1 MNTETYLLIANV
13 AVWSVLAGYLAFIAA
28 KGASMDRRIRQ
39 MEMLD
44 NDK

>member
-1 MNTETYLLIANV
+1 MSTETYLLIANV
-13 AVWSVLAGYLAFIAA
+13 AVWAVLAGYLAFIAA

>member
-28 KGASMDRRIRQ
+28 KAASMDRRIRQ

>member
-1 MNTETYLLIANV
+1 MTNETYLLIANI
-13 AVWSVLAGYLAFIAA
+13 AVWVGIAGYLAFIAS
-28 KGASMDRRIRQ
+28 KGAAMERRITQ